1 MGGTIALESEP
12 GKGSEFIVNLC
23 FTLSGQKA
31 ENQTAMP
38 QLEGLRALVA
48 DDDTN
53 TCLSVSTML
62 SKIGM
67 RRSGPSPAR
76 KRSSA
81 RSTPW
86 SRAMLS
92 ACISSIGSSR
102 I

>member
-31 ENQTAMP
+31 EIKQLP
-38 QLEGLRALVA
+38 KLEGLRALVA

-62 SKIGM
+62 SKIGIA
-67 RRSGPSPAR
+67 RSGPSPAR
-76 KRSSA
+76 KQSSA

-92 ACISSIGSSR
+92 ACISSTGSSR